1 MNTKQVLAI
10 LSGFALILPVMQ
22 FNAFAVFPAVPTR
35 APTFISLDFIDQC
48 VNSMTCN
55 AQIFTGTTIKFTGT
69 LTDSNGAPLPDKP
82 VNIVALIPAPELIVL
97 ATATTDVDGKFSAEW
112 VAKLSTQTTA
122 MQDVTK
128 KFRAES
134 DTVFAEFPG
143 DDQMAR
149 SKSNK
154 LVMSVTVNTI
164 HTTVNSD
171 KTLYNVNDTV
181 TIFVAFVDSADKFI
195 DPDSIAATLNNHAVD
210 LEKKKEGS
218 YTFTITNVAKQHQ
231 QLVIVPHKEGWN
243 TNTSF
248 LTIIVAGLH

>member
-1 MNTKQVLAI
+1 MSAKQVLAI
-10 LSGFALILPVMQ
+10 LSGLALILPVMQ
-22 FNAFAVFPAVPTR
+22 FNAFAVYPQGPYR
-35 APTFISLDFIDQC
+35 APTMISLDFIDQC
-48 VNSMTCN
+48 INSMTCN
-55 AQIFTGTTIKFTGT
+55 AQIFTGATIKFTGT
-69 LTDSNGAPLPDKP
+69 LTDSNGNSLPDKS
-82 VNIVALIPAPELIVL
+82 VNIVALVPSPELVVL
-97 ATATTDVDGKFSAEW
+97 TTATTDVDGKFSAEW

-143 DDQMAR
+143 DDKMAP

-154 LVMSVTVNTI
+154 IVMSVTVNTV

-171 KTLYNVNDTV
+171 KTLYNANDTV

-195 DPDSIAATLNNHAVD
+195 DPDGIYVTLNNNIVQ

-218 YTFTITNVAKQHQ
+218 YTYTITNIAKHHQ
-231 QLVIVPHKEGWN
+231 QLVVVPRKEGWN
-243 TNTSF
+243 TNAAY
-248 LTIIVAGLH
+248 LTIIVSGLR